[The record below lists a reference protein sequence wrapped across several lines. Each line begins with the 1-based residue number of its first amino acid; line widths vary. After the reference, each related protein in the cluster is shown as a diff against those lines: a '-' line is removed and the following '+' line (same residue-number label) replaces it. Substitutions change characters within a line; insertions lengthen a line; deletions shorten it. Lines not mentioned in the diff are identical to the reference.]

1 MTLQDYEMLL
11 KTMEML
17 KVNSLLDTEMFLRKL
32 AMVSRGNGEMQVS
45 SHIRVVGMS
54 NAEESFP
61 VEKYVYDEFID
72 VSNIAGLKCDLAIAT
87 NAGISQIKKI
97 LKNVDYLLTN
107 RKGMAEVPSKY
118 YEKGM
123 TLSLGDK
130 EYILFD
136 LR

>member
-11 KTMEML
+11 KVMEML
-17 KVNSLLDTEMFLRKL
+17 KVNSVLDAEMLLRKL
-32 AMVSRGNGEMQVS
+32 AMVARGNGEMQIS
-45 SHIRVVGMS
+45 SNIKVARMGNPKEM
-54 NAEESFP
+54 FP

-72 VSNIAGLKCDLAIAT
+72 VSEATGLIYDLAIAT
-87 NAGISQIKKI
+87 NDGILYIKKI
-97 LKNVDYLLTN
+97 LANVDYLLTN

-118 YEKGM
+118 YGKGM

>member
-17 KVNSLLDTEMFLRKL
+17 KINSLLDAEMLLRKL
-32 AMVSRGNGEMQVS
+32 AMVSRGNGKMQVS
-45 SHIRVVGMS
+45 ANIKVVGIGS
-54 NAEESFP
+54 PEESFP
-61 VEKYVYDEFID
+61 VEKHVYDEFVDI
-72 VSNIAGLKCDLAIAT
+72 SNLIGHKYDLAIAT
-87 NAGISQIKKI
+87 NDGVSQIKKI
-97 LKNVDYLLTN
+97 LRNIDYLLTN
-107 RKGMAEVPSKY
+107 RQGMAEVPSKY
-118 YEKGM
+118 YGKGM

>member
-17 KVNSLLDTEMFLRKL
+17 KVNSLLDAEMLLRKL

-45 SHIRVVGMS
+45 ANIKVVGID
-54 NAEESFP
+54 NPEESFP